1 MKEFGARDRLVMAG
15 LVVLGL
21 LIVIAGVLSGH
32 STIDYVLGRDAHEAA
47 LSWAGQ
53 IDARLSQQ
61 GTPASRILDKDVRVL
76 DATAFQNI
84 ASGAK
89 PASLPVKQEFNQD
102 GFGLIEGLDRLTMG
116 WALGGN
122 QPKDEFVSK
131 LDGFAVLGADGKPF
145 AIGGNLSS
153 DKLSAMLAKD
163 EVRDALAA
171 STSNDAVEVAS
182 TNEAGDTRAAFVPVM
197 QDGKIARIYAFALDQ
212 SAAAALTNVAL
223 TVATLTTS
231 LLIVLGFS
239 VPAAIASRRIRERWL
254 AEDQIRYLALHD
266 SLTGLPN
273 RVQLHQH
280 LDRAVSR
287 AKRHGQL
294 MAVFG
299 LDLDRFK
306 DVNDT
311 LGHATG
317 DALLEEVAARLKESV
332 RDVDLV
338 GRLGGDEFAIVAEDL
353 DAPEDAMR
361 LARRVCTALGEA
373 YHVNGHEITTSASI
387 GIAIGPLDGEPADT
401 LLKNADLALYRAKED
416 GRNTFRFFEPAMD
429 AALQKRRRLENDL
442 RNALRKNQL
451 YLDYQPQFD
460 LESGRLTGYE
470 ALVRWWHPTE
480 GEIPPTTFIP
490 IAEETGLIAPLGEW
504 ILRTACSY
512 ATTWPLDTNL
522 AVNLSPAQF
531 KTQDVYGLV
540 RRVLNETGL
549 EPQRLELEITEGIIL
564 QNTDA
569 VLETLK
575 RLDQLGV
582 SIAMDDF
589 GTGYSSLSYLTRFPV
604 KKIKIDRSFIDTLG
618 TSPQTSAIVS
628 SIVGLG
634 QSLHVTITAEGVET
648 EGQAALL
655 KKWGCDQVQ
664 GFYYGKPEADVPE
677 SGGHLAGSPA
687 RRLEHD
693 PEKWEPVF
701 RKDHA
706 RTISERRLSCASKR
720 RFRRSGRPSTS

>member
-1 MKEFGARDRLVMAG
+1 MAG

-21 LIVIAGVLSGH
+21 LTVVAGVLSGR
-32 STIDYVLGRDAHEAA
+32 STVGYVLGRDAHEAA
-47 LSWAGQ
+47 LSWARQ
-53 IDARLSQQ
+53 IDTELAQSSAPP
-61 GTPASRILDKDVRVL
+61 THVL
-76 DATAFQNI
+76 DVDMQVLDRTAFEHDLASATAE
-84 ASGAK
+84 
-89 PASLPVKQEFNQD
+89 PASLPTQRFHQQ
-102 GFGLIEGLDRLTMG
+102 GFGLIELVNQLTKG
-116 WALGGN
+116 WALGHSDQSSG
-122 QPKDEFVSK
+122 DFVSK
-131 LDGFAVLGADGKPF
+131 LDGLAVLTPDENPIAT
-145 AIGGNLSS
+145 GG
-153 DKLSAMLAKD
+153 KLSPERLPSLLAFGT
-163 EVRDALAA
+163 VRDALTA
-171 STSNDAVEVAS
+171 SLRSNAVEVAR
-182 TNEAGDTRAAFVPVM
+182 TDETGDKRIAFVPVT
-197 QDGKIARIYAFALDQ
+197 QDGKVARIYAFALDQ

-223 TVATLTTS
+223 TAATLMTS

-254 AEDQIRYLALHD
+254 AEDQIRHLALHD

-273 RVQLHQH
+273 RLQFHQH
-280 LDRAVSR
+280 LDRAVAR
-287 AKRHGQL
+287 ARRHGQL

-317 DALLEEVAARLKESV
+317 DALLAEVAARLKESV
-332 RDVDLV
+332 RESDLV

-353 DAPEDAMR
+353 TAPEDAMR
-361 LARRVCTALGEA
+361 LARRVCTALGES
-373 YHVNGHEITTSASI
+373 YHVNGHELATSASI
-387 GIAIGPLDGEPADT
+387 GIAIGPVDDAEPSDT

-429 AALQKRRRLENDL
+429 AALQRRRRLEADL
-442 RNALRKNQL
+442 RAALRKNQL

-460 LESGRLTGYE
+460 LETGKLTGYE
-470 ALVRWWHPTE
+470 ALVRWWHPSE

-490 IAEETGLIAPLGEW
+490 IAEETGLIVPLGEW
-504 ILRTACSY
+504 VLRTACSY
-512 ATTWPLDTNL
+512 ATTWPPDTNL

-531 KTQDVYGLV
+531 KTQDVHGLV

-549 EPQRLELEITEGIIL
+549 EPHRLELEITEGIIL
-564 QNTDA
+564 QNTEA
-569 VLETLK
+569 VLDTLT

-582 SIAMDDF
+582 VIAMDDF

-648 EGQAALL
+648 ESQAAML

-664 GFYYGKPEADVPE
+664 GFYYGKPDVDVPE
-677 SGGHLAGSPA
+677 SAETA
-687 RRLEHD
+687 
-693 PEKWEPVF
+693 KN
-701 RKDHA
+701 
-706 RTISERRLSCASKR
+706 
-720 RFRRSGRPSTS
+720 RPLVA

>member
-1 MKEFGARDRLVMAG
+1 MAEVGSRDRLVMAG

-21 LIVIAGVLSGH
+21 LTVVAGVLSGH
-32 STIDYVLGRDAHEAA
+32 STIDYVLGRDANEAA
-47 LSWAGQ
+47 LSWARQ
-53 IDARLSQQ
+53 IDTALG
-61 GTPASRILDKDVRVL
+61 GTAEVPSSVLDKDVQVV
-76 DATAFQNI
+76 D
-84 ASGAK
+84 
-89 PASLPVKQEFNQD
+89 PASFQQNLNSMSGKPVSLPANQNFSQR
-102 GFGLIEGLDRLTMG
+102 GFGLIEAIDRLTGG
-116 WALGGN
+116 WALGDGN

-131 LDGFAVLGADGKPF
+131 LDGFAVLDPDEKPI
-145 AIGGNLSS
+145 ATAGNLSS
-153 DKLSAMLAKD
+153 GKLASLLALGD
-163 EVRDALAA
+163 VRDALAA
-171 STSNDAVEVAS
+171 SKHDDAVAVAR
-182 TNEAGDTRAAFVPVM
+182 TDEAGDTRVAFVPVV
-197 QDGKIARIYAFALDQ
+197 QDGKLARIYAFSLDQ
-212 SAAAALTNVAL
+212 SSAAALTNVAL
-223 TVATLTTS
+223 TVATLMTS
-231 LLIVLGFS
+231 LFIVLGFT

-254 AEDQIRYLALHD
+254 AEDQIRHLALHD

-273 RVQLHQH
+273 RLQFHQH

-306 DVNDT
+306 HVNDT

-317 DALLEEVAARLKESV
+317 DALLAEVAARLKESV
-332 RDVDLV
+332 RESDLV

-353 DAPEDAMR
+353 AAPEDAMR

-373 YHVNGHEITTSASI
+373 YHVNGHELATSASI
-387 GIAIGPLDGEPADT
+387 GIAIGPVDDAEPSDT

-429 AALQKRRRLENDL
+429 AALQKRRRLEADL
-442 RNALRKNQL
+442 RAALRKNQL

-460 LESGRLTGYE
+460 LESGRLSGYE

-480 GEIPPTTFIP
+480 GEISPTTFIP
-490 IAEETGLIAPLGEW
+490 IAEETGLIVPLGEW

-540 RRVLNETGL
+540 RRVLSETGL
-549 EPQRLELEITEGIIL
+549 EAHRLELEITEGIIL

-569 VLETLK
+569 VMETLK

-648 EGQAALL
+648 EGQAAML

-664 GFYYGKPEADVPE
+664 GFYYGKPDADVPE
-677 SGGHLAGSPA
+677 SAETL
-687 RRLEHD
+687 
-693 PEKWEPVF
+693 
-701 RKDHA
+701 KD
-706 RTISERRLSCASKR
+706 
-720 RFRRSGRPSTS
+720 RPLVA

>member
-1 MKEFGARDRLVMAG
+1 MAG
-15 LVVLGL
+15 LVVLGVL
-21 LIVIAGVLSGH
+21 TVIAGVLSGH
-32 STIDYVLGRDAHEAA
+32 STVDYVLGRDAQEAA
-47 LSWAGQ
+47 LSWAAA
-53 IDARLSQQ
+53 IDTKLDKSDAPRHV
-61 GTPASRILDKDVRVL
+61 LDKDLQVL
-76 DATAFQNI
+76 DPSSFQQNL
-84 ASGAK
+84 ASVSGK
-89 PASLPVKQEFNQD
+89 PASLPANQ
-102 GFGLIEGLDRLTMG
+102 GFKGSFGLVEALDRMTGG
-116 WALGGN
+116 WALGHSR
-122 QPKDEFVSK
+122 QPKDDFVSK
-131 LDGFAVLGADGKPF
+131 LDGFAVLDGSGKPM
-145 AIGGNLSS
+145 ATAGNLSA
-153 DKLSAMLAKD
+153 DKLATLLTQDKIREALTSSK
-163 EVRDALAA
+163 RD
-171 STSNDAVEVAS
+171 NAVEVVS
-182 TNEAGDTRAAFVPVM
+182 TDEAGDTRVAFIPVT
-197 QDGKIARIYAFALDQ
+197 QDGKIARIYAFSLDQ

-223 TVATLTTS
+223 TVATLMAT
-231 LLIVLGFS
+231 LFIVLGFS

-254 AEDQIRYLALHD
+254 AEDQIRHLALHD

-273 RVQLHQH
+273 RLQFHQH
-280 LDRAVSR
+280 LDRAVAR

-311 LGHATG
+311 MGHATG
-317 DALLEEVAARLKESV
+317 DALLEEVSARLKESV
-332 RDVDLV
+332 RESDLV
-338 GRLGGDEFAIVAEDL
+338 GRLGGDEFAIVAEDIS
-353 DAPEDAMR
+353 APEDAMR

-373 YHVNGHEITTSASI
+373 YHVNGHELTTSASI
-387 GIAIGPLDGEPADT
+387 GIALGPVDGEPSDA

-429 AALQKRRRLENDL
+429 AALQKRRRLEADL
-442 RNALRKNQL
+442 RAALRKNQL

-480 GEIPPTTFIP
+480 GEISPTTFIP
-490 IAEETGLIAPLGEW
+490 IAEETGLIVPLGEW

-540 RRVLNETGL
+540 RKVLNETGL
-549 EPQRLELEITEGIIL
+549 EPHRLELEITEGIIL
-564 QNTDA
+564 QNTEA
-569 VLETLK
+569 VLDTLQ

-648 EGQAALL
+648 EGQAAML

-677 SGGHLAGSPA
+677 SA
-687 RRLEHD
+687 ETKQD
-693 PEKWEPVF
+693 
-701 RKDHA
+701 
-706 RTISERRLSCASKR
+706 
-720 RFRRSGRPSTS
+720 RPLVA